1 MNAIHSVGV
10 SGSARGA
17 VLEWHGA
24 AMRILDRYIAREVLL
39 HALLGLAVFTFVLF
53 VPQLVRL
60 MELIVRHPAGIGDVA
75 WLFACSLPGVLTFTL
90 PMATL
95 VGVLIGLGRLSAD
108 SEIVALNASG
118 IGLRRLLLPV
128 VLLAIVSGV
137 LTLLITFWLGPAS
150 LRKFHAL
157 EERLSAAQASFSV
170 QPRVFDERFPH
181 LVLYVQDVEAT
192 ASRWRGV
199 LLAETGVATGSHLT
213 LAEDAIVIADR
224 EQGKVELHLGK
235 GTTHEYDSRDPDRY
249 GVTTFGASDLPIEV
263 EPSVRARSV
272 ELTEAERPLHDLLAT
287 RGPGWRDARVELHR
301 RLAFPAACLVF
312 ALLGVPVGVRPRRGG
327 RAAGF
332 VLTLLLICG
341 YYLLLV
347 AGLHMAEQG
356 SLPPAAG
363 VWGANLLTVIVAL
376 LLVRRIERIRG
387 AGRLARWTESAR
399 APRRK
404 TKAPVAV
411 LAAPNGPSM
420 ARAPAASLLARRSA
434 GPAIGFPLL
443 IDLYVLRTFSYYFL
457 LLLAGYLILFDAFT
471 LFDLLPDISRNHI
484 GVTTLANYFRY
495 LVPRMLYLLSPLSAL
510 VATLVTLGMMAKNN
524 EVTAFKANGVSM
536 YRLALPLLLASSALA
551 AGMFVLDDTYL
562 PYANQKQDALRN
574 QIKGRPAQTFYHPTR
589 QWIFGEGYRVY
600 NYELFDPDHDLFG
613 GLNVFEL
620 HPTTFQMRRRIFAQ
634 RARWES
640 SLNGWVLEGGWVR
653 DFSDGTVSRY
663 TPFRATSLS
672 ELVEPPSYFKREALP
687 SSQMNWRQL
696 RQYIRDLSQAGFD
709 TSRLAVEWHKK
720 FAFPLISTIIVLLAV
735 PFAFLVGTRG
745 AVGGVALAVGIGLV
759 YWSTAALF
767 EAMGGVGQLPPLLAG
782 WAPDAIFA
790 FLATYFFLKM
800 PT

>member
-1 MNAIHSVGV
+1 
-10 SGSARGA
+10 
-17 VLEWHGA
+17 
-24 AMRILDRYIAREVLL
+24 MRILDRYIAREVLL
-39 HALLGLAVFTFVLF
+39 HALLGLAVFTFVFF

-60 MELIVRHPAGIGDVA
+60 LELIVRHPAGAGDVA

-118 IGLRRLLLPV
+118 VGLRRLLVPV
-128 VLLAIVSGV
+128 VLLAIGSGLV
-137 LTLLITFWLGPAS
+137 TFLITFWVGPAS

-157 EERLSAAQASFSV
+157 EERLRSSQASFAV

-181 LVLYVQDVEAT
+181 LVLYVQDVDAT

-199 LLAETGVATGSHLT
+199 FLAETDVATGSHLT
-213 LAEDAIVIADR
+213 LAENAIVIGDR
-224 EQGKVELHLGK
+224 EQGKIELHLGK
-235 GTTHEYDSRDPDRY
+235 GTTHEYDSRDPDHY
-249 GVTTFGASDLPIEV
+249 DVTTFGASDLPIEV
-263 EPSVRARSV
+263 EPAAPPPSA
-272 ELTEAERPLHDLLAT
+272 ELTEAERPVRDLLAT
-287 RGPGWRDARVELHR
+287 RGSGWRDARIELHR

-312 ALLGVPVGVRPRRGG
+312 ALLGVPVGVRSRRGS
-327 RAAGF
+327 RSAGF

-341 YYLLLV
+341 YYLLFV
-347 AGLHMAEQG
+347 AGIHTAEEG
-356 SLPPAAG
+356 SLAPAAG
-363 VWGANLLTVIVAL
+363 VWGANLLTTVIAL
-376 LLVRRIERIRG
+376 LLVRRIEHIRG
-387 AGRLARWTESAR
+387 AGRLARWIDSLR
-399 APRRK
+399 AARRK
-404 TKAPVAV
+404 Q
-411 LAAPNGPSM
+411 AAPPAVIAMPRGSSVT
-420 ARAPAASLLARRSA
+420 RAPASSWLARRGA
-434 GPAIGFPLL
+434 GHAIGFPLL
-443 IDLYVLRTFSYYFL
+443 IDLYVLRTFFYYFL

-471 LFDLLPDISRNHI
+471 LFDLLQDISRSHI
-484 GVTTLANYFRY
+484 GIATVANYFRY

-510 VATLVTLGMMAKNN
+510 VATLVTLGLMAKNN
-524 EVTAFKANGVSM
+524 EVTAFKASGVSL
-536 YRLALPLLLASSALA
+536 YRLALPLLLASTFLA

-574 QIKGRPAQTFYHPTR
+574 QIKGRPAQTFYEPTR

-600 NYELFDPDHDLFG
+600 NYALFDSDHDLFG

-620 HPTTFQMRRRIFAQ
+620 DPATFQLRRRIFAE

-640 SLNGWVLEGGWVR
+640 SLSGWVR
-653 DFSDGTVSRY
+653 DFRGGTVSY
-663 TPFRATSLS
+663 YAQFRVISLS
-672 ELVEPPSYFKREALP
+672 DLAEPPSYFKREVLP

-696 RQYIRDLSQAGFD
+696 RRYIRDLSQAGFD
-709 TSRLAVEWHKK
+709 TSRLSVEWHKK
-720 FAFPLISTIIVLLAV
+720 FAFPLIAAIIVFLAV

-745 AVGGVALAVGIGLV
+745 AVGGLALAVGIALV
-759 YWSTAALF
+759 YWSASALF

-782 WAPDAIFA
+782 WAPDAIFG